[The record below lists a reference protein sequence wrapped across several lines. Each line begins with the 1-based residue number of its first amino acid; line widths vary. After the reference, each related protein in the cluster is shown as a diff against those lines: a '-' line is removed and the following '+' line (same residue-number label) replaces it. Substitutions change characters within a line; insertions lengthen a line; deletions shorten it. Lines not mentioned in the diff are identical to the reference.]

1 MKRAA
6 FVILLI
12 GAGGAGGVLGSM
24 IGAAFGKTALFAGG
38 VIGGV
43 IATPLAVVL
52 AGAFGWIDRR
62 AVKPAAIGATL
73 GFLAAAAIAVNT
85 LSSPIGPML
94 ATTLVPIGGLIGEQL
109 ARRSSAAA

>member
-43 IATPLAVVL
+43 IATPIAVAL
-52 AGAFGWIDRR
+52 AGRFGWIDRR
-62 AVKPAAIGATL
+62 AAKPAAIGATL

-85 LSSPIGPML
+85 LSSPVGPVL
-94 ATTLVPIGGLIGEQL
+94 STLLIPIGAWLGE
-109 ARRSSAAA
+109 RRSPP